1 MPDEDWSRPQSDIPG
16 RLANGRNAAT
26 VAIPWLFLKVPEC
39 NIVEKRPVWNQ
50 CLDLLAQTLS
60 LIVTTEHD
68 YRLFGILLLH
78 GWYDTTRFQKLLRN
92 IRIFTPGNCVI
103 IQRFAFNRES
113 MPVSLDVIDMNKLR
127 ENQFTDH

>member
-1 MPDEDWSRPQSDIPG
+1 MRHSPSYCAG
-16 RLANGRNAAT
+16 RKSSNSCHSLAS
-26 VAIPWLFLKVPEC
+26 LKVQEC

-60 LIVTTEHD
+60 LIITTKPD

-113 MPVSLDVIDMNKLR
+113 MPVSLDVIDMNKL
-127 ENQFTDH
+127 